1 MNNKT
6 TGENMLKRIIKE
18 WVLPTILVIILVA
31 FGYKNAQAE
40 DNDEYVPAPPRIT
53 PDAGPTV
60 SALGIKDKEYLPVE
74 VEEIQPLTFEE
85 PETE

>member
-1 MNNKT
+1 MKQ
-6 TGENMLKRIIKE
+6 IVKE
-18 WVLPTILVIILVA
+18 WVLPTILVIILVG

>member
-1 MNNKT
+1 MI
-6 TGENMLKRIIKE
+6 KRIIKE
-18 WVLPTILVIILVA
+18 WVLPTILVVILVG

-40 DNDEYVPAPPRIT
+40 DNVVYVPAPPRIT

>member
-1 MNNKT
+1 MI
-6 TGENMLKRIIKE
+6 KRIIKE
-18 WVLPTILVIILVA
+18 WVLPTILVVILVG

>member
-1 MNNKT
+1 M
-6 TGENMLKRIIKE
+6 MKRIVKE
-18 WVLPTILVIILVA
+18 WVLPTILVIILVG